1 MHFIIFLAVEGDDLC
16 PMLQAPRNAF
26 ANHSGLKTE
35 VAQSRMPIGTA
46 TRRPM
51 ILALRFLDRKVVD
64 GGKPCGHEPVV
75 IKLPVLIAIGA
86 IPVTRVVVP
95 LVSKAYCDAV
105 PSERPQL
112 LDEPV
117 VQFLGPLARQE
128 SNDFVSSV
136 DELRA
141 VP

>member
-1 MHFIIFLAVEGDDLC
+1 
-16 PMLQAPRNAF
+16 
-26 ANHSGLKTE
+26 
-35 VAQSRMPIGTA
+35 MPIGTA
-46 TRRPM
+46 PERPM

-75 IKLPVLIAIGA
+75 IELPVLIAIGA

-95 LVSKAYCDAV
+95 LVSEAHRNAV
-105 PSERPQL
+105 PGECPQF
-112 LDEPV
+112 LDEPI

-141 VP
+141 VPPS